1 MAIQK
6 THGRMFEDGSLTEND
21 LADGAVTVNKIPN
34 GEITDVKLASGITS
48 SKLTGD
54 LPAISGAILKEVVY
68 DIAFVAGYDPEMV
81 GEDIVAAR
89 KYGEMIMARTGKFD
103 GELGYIDIVNTGA
116 ALVLDI
122 EKNGTSI
129 YSTKPQFAIGGG
141 VNQQMTAGTRITD
154 TFAAYDRIT
163 FKVIS
168 VGSTAAGRGVRF
180 MLKCR
185 ADG

>member
-1 MAIQK
+1 
-6 THGRMFEDGSLTEND
+6 
-21 LADGAVTVNKIPN
+21 
-34 GEITDVKLASGITS
+34 
-48 SKLTGD
+48 
-54 LPAISGAILKEVVY
+54 
-68 DIAFVAGYDPEMV
+68 
-81 GEDIVAAR
+81 
-89 KYGEMIMARTGKFD
+89 MIMARTGKFD